1 MVKRMLW
8 TKTLGLTSALAL
20 SSALGVVACSDDD
33 SSSPTDGGGGEAGAS
48 VGAGGE
54 PGSVGAG
61 GEPASAG
68 ATGEAGAGGG
78 ASCTELPELITEDLD
93 VGPGCVTMY
102 RTSIDENA
110 TLTIAPGT
118 TVRVESGGFLNVG
131 VYGDASALVAKG
143 TEDEPI
149 VFTSAAESPAAGDW
163 ECIRVEHG
171 SAATEL
177 SYVDID
183 YAGSPCHADGAGIEG
198 SLQIKSPARVDHV
211 NVSHSS
217 SHGIYIMADGAVRK
231 FEDLSFADND
241 RESLKVSAKQL
252 VKLGTNL
259 SFADE
264 DERILIDNQFPL
276 STSGTVLAQ
285 PVPFLLEGTLS
296 IDDEAQVVF
305 DAGLELRI
313 DGGSVQ
319 VFNADL
325 DIAGTA
331 AAPVRLT
338 SAAESPAAGDWGCLF
353 YDAAQGTASIEH
365 AVFEYGGN
373 GVGCT
378 GASYKAMLFVPP
390 SASISDVTFAHSDDA
405 AIIWSC
411 SDDPIPAG
419 WCDNTF
425 TDVTT
430 PVDCTFGGPVSC
442 E

>member
-8 TKTLGLTSALAL
+8 TKTLGLTSVLTL

-33 SSSPTDGGGGEAGAS
+33 GSSATDGVGGEAGAS
-48 VGAGGE
+48 TGGAGEPSASAGAGGE
-54 PGSVGAG
+54 
-61 GEPASAG
+61 
-68 ATGEAGAGGG
+68 AGGG
-78 ASCTELPELITEDLD
+78 GCIELPESITEDLS

-118 TVRVESGGFLNVG
+118 TIQVKPGGFLNVG

-143 TEDEPI
+143 TEEEPI
-149 VFTSAAESPAAGDW
+149 VFTSAAASPAAGDW

-177 SYVDID
+177 SHVSID

-198 SLQIKSPARVDHV
+198 SLQIKSPARVDHLT
-211 NVSHSS
+211 VSHSS
-217 SHGIYIMADGAVRK
+217 SHGIYIMPDGAVRK
-231 FEDLSFADND
+231 FEDLTFADNE

-252 VKLGTNL
+252 VKLGENL
-259 SFADE
+259 TFE
-264 DERILIDNQFPL
+264 DDGERILIDNQFAL
-276 STSGTVLAQ
+276 GTSGTVLAQ
-285 PVPFLLEGTLS
+285 PVPFLVEGTLA
-296 IDDEAQVVF
+296 IHDDAQVVF
-305 DAGLELRI
+305 DAGLELQL
-313 DGGSVQ
+313 DGGSVE
-319 VFNADL
+319 VFAADL
-325 DIAGTA
+325 DVAGTA
-331 AAPVRLT
+331 DKPVRFT
-338 SAAESPAAGDWGCLF
+338 SAAETPAAGDWGCLV
-353 YDAAQGTASIEH
+353 YDAPQGTASIEH

-378 GASYKAMLFVPP
+378 GAEYKALLVVPA
-390 SASISDVTFAHSDDA
+390 SATISNVTFSNSDDGG
-405 AIIWSC
+405 IIWAC
-411 SDDPIPAG
+411 SEDPIPAG

-430 PVDCTFGGPVSC
+430 PIDCIFGGPVSC